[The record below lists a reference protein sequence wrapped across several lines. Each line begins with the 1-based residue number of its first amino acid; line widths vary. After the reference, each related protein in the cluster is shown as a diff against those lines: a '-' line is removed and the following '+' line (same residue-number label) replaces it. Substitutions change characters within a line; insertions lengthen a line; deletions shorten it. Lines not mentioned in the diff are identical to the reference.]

1 MIPFLTYVYPVA
13 PTPFAENVKCL
24 CSLLVFAVSDDNSA
38 IIYILVPLCIIS
50 FSLAAFNILSLC
62 WVFRSFIMICLRWFI
77 LYLSCWELF
86 KLFKLFKFMFLN
98 KFGEFLANI

>member
-24 CSLLVFAVSDDNSA
+24 YSLLVFAVSYDNSS
-38 IIYILVPLCIIS
+38 IIYISVPLCIIT
-50 FSLAAFNILSLC
+50 FSLSAFNILSLC

-77 LYLSCWELF
+77 LYLSCWEI
-86 KLFKLFKFMFLN
+86 FKFLV
-98 KFGEFLANI
+98 L